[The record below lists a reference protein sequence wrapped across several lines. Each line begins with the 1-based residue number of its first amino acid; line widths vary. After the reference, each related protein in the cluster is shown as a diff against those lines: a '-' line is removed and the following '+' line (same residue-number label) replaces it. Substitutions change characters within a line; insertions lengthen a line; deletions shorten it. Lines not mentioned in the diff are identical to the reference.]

1 MNISIHT
8 RSATYYEYAY
18 CYCSVRG
25 DGHTEMGDDSDID
38 EDIFIAMMQESDRL
52 APPEQRLEA
61 ISQANMTFIRS
72 QHDFHDANHRF
83 INEGGMGFFARFIF
97 SLMYGQAVLQ
107 ARTSEAAR
115 PRPTSRPAA
124 G

>member
-1 MNISIHT
+1 MFAVVVISIHT

-38 EDIFIAMMQESDRL
+38 DDMFIEMMQESDRL

-61 ISQANMTFIRS
+61 MWQAP
-72 QHDFHDANHRF
+72 QPPQPPHPPPA
-83 INEGGMGFFARFIF
+83 
-97 SLMYGQAVLQ
+97 
-107 ARTSEAAR
+107 
-115 PRPTSRPAA
+115 PT
-124 G
+124 